1 MKFTKM
7 NGLGND
13 YIFVYTETERVNDP
27 HKAARILSDRH
38 KGVGGD
44 GLVLIGKTDS
54 ADFSMKIFNADGSE
68 GEMCGNA
75 LRCVGKYVFEKGLTD
90 KTELSIGTLSGIKKL
105 KLAIEERNVVSVS
118 ANIGKVS
125 LGHKHNGDFVRR
137 IEACGKIYQCYCVSV
152 GNPHCVVFVGQ
163 YNENTMKVGKSLSE
177 NIGYFPER
185 TNVEFVLM
193 SSDRDALTMRV
204 YERGSG
210 ETMACGTGAA
220 AAFYASNRLRLVDDS
235 VTVKLNGGNLRC
247 ELSSTGELIQ
257 TGTADFNFEGE
268 TNLI

>member
-13 YIFVYTETERVNDP
+13 YVFVYTESESIDNLG
-27 HKAARILSDRH
+27 KAAKILSDRH

-44 GLVLIGKTDS
+44 GLVLIGKTSD
-54 ADFSMKIFNADGSE
+54 ADFSMRIFNSDGSE

-75 LRCVGKYVFEKGLTD
+75 LRCVGKYAYEKGLTD
-90 KTELSIGTLSGIKKL
+90 KTELTVKTLSGVKKL
-105 KLAIEERNVVSVS
+105 KLITDGNKVVSVG
-118 ANIGKVS
+118 ANIGKAT
-125 LGHKHNGDFVRR
+125 LGHKHNGEFVRR

-152 GNPHCVVFVGQ
+152 GNPHCVVYVGQ
-163 YNENTMKVGKSLSE
+163 YNEDTMKVGKALSE
-177 NIGYFPER
+177 NTRYFPER
-185 TNVEFVLM
+185 TNVEFVLID
-193 SSDRDALTMRV
+193 SQRDTLTMRV

-210 ETMACGTGAA
+210 ETLACGTGAA
-220 AAFYASNRLRLVDDS
+220 AAFYTSNRLRLVDES
-235 VTVKLNGGNLRC
+235 ATVRLLGGNLRC
-247 ELSSTGELIQ
+247 ELSSTGEIIQ